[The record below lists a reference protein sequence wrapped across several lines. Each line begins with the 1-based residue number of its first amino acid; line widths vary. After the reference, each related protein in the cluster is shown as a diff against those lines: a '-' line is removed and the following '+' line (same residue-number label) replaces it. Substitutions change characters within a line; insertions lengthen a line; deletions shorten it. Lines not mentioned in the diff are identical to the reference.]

1 MNAKWPTIEDLAVW
15 QLAKDIAVLTYAT
28 CRKSPV
34 SQDYAFRDQ
43 MQRAAVSISSNIAEG
58 FEKDSEKD
66 DIRMLQVAKGSA
78 GELRSQLRL
87 ATEVQLLDFKDS
99 DPLIRKCQAVSAM
112 LANLI
117 KAKRRS
123 MIP

>member
-1 MNAKWPTIEDLAVW
+1 MAHNFEDLAVW
-15 QLAKDIAVLTYAT
+15 QLAKDIAVNTYAI
-28 CRKSPV
+28 CRKAPISK
-34 SQDYAFRDQ
+34 DYAFRNQ

-66 DIRMLQVAKGSA
+66 DIRMLHVAKGSA

-87 ATEVQLLDFKDS
+87 ATEIQLLASQDS
-99 DPLIRKCQAVSAM
+99 QPLIRKCQAVSAM

-123 MIP
+123 LTP

>member
-1 MNAKWPTIEDLAVW
+1 MSHNFEDLAVW
-15 QLAKDIAVLTYAT
+15 QLAKEIAVSTYAT
-28 CRKSPV
+28 CRKSPI
-34 SQDYAFRDQ
+34 SLDYAFRDQ

-66 DIRMLQVAKGSA
+66 DIRMLHVAKGSA

-87 ATEVQLLDFKDS
+87 ATEVQLLDSKDS
-99 DPLIRKCQAVSAM
+99 EPLIRKCQAVSAM
-112 LANLI
+112 LANPI

-123 MIP
+123 LIP